1 MKQNHNSRRVNERAR
16 EALANILLFDVSDPA
31 LHLVTVTGCEVSVDE
46 SFMRAFIACEAD
58 RYDEVLEALTRAR
71 GHIRTQLA
79 RQLDWRQVPE
89 LDFRI
94 DTTTDEAERIG
105 RALENVPSTMSVEKD
120 ENGYPVPAPG
130 ADESDAALAAGEAAG
145 EAQAEDPSPVAV
157 CDPGDVEVQTSPNLD
172 VTEDDLQKKFA
183 DKDDAMGHR
192 SDL

>member
-1 MKQNHNSRRVNERAR
+1 MKQNQNSRRVNERAR

-31 LHLVTVTGCEVSVDE
+31 LHLVTVTGCEVSVDK
-46 SFMRAFIACEAD
+46 SFMRAFITCDAD

-79 RQLDWRQVPE
+79 HKLDWRQVPE

-105 RALENVPSTMSVEKD
+105 KALENVPSTMSVEKD
-120 ENGYPVPAPG
+120 ENGYPVPAPT
-130 ADESDAALAAGEAAG
+130 AAETEAAFEAGEKAG
-145 EAQAEDPSPVAV
+145 ETQHTDPSPAAPA
-157 CDPGDVEVQTSPNLD
+157 DPVDVEVQTSPNLD
-172 VTEDDLQKKFA
+172 VTEGDLQEKFA
-183 DKDDAMGHR
+183 DKDDSMGQR